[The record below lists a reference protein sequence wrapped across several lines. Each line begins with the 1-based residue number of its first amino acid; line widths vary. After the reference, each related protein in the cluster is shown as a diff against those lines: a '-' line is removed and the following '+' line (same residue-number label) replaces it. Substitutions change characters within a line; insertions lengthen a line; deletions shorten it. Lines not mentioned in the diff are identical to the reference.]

1 MTAAGALAG
10 VIVGGV
16 TVILWSR
23 LQGGIF
29 DLYALVP
36 GFILAAIAIAA
47 VSVLSKHSLRSTVS
61 EQFDQMRSQL

>member
-1 MTAAGALAG
+1 MTAAGAMAG
-10 VIVGGV
+10 VLVGGA

-23 LQGGIF
+23 LEGGLF

-36 GFILAAIAIAA
+36 SFILAAVAIVV
-47 VSVLSKHSLRSTVS
+47 VSLLTKTGLRSTVS